1 MKNFAEIAK
10 PLTDLTGGQKP
21 TILQWGDAE
30 QQAFD
35 SLRRLVCEAPVC
47 AVPVP
52 GKPFT
57 LYTDASAVMVVCQLT
72 QCDDMGAEHPV
83 AFASHKVTVSQCAWS
98 VIEREAYAI
107 LWALN
112 RFRNIVWG
120 ARIKILTD
128 HNPFKYLS
136 EGAKLTRWSWVY
148 KSLIWS

>member
-1 MKNFAEIAK
+1 VKNFAEIAK

-57 LYTDASAVMVVCQLT
+57 LYTDASAVMVGCQLT
-72 QCDDMGAEHPV
+72 QCDDMGPNTRLHLPV
-83 AFASHKVTVSQCAWS
+83 TS
-98 VIEREAYAI
+98 
-107 LWALN
+107 
-112 RFRNIVWG
+112 
-120 ARIKILTD
+120 
-128 HNPFKYLS
+128 
-136 EGAKLTRWSWVY
+136 
-148 KSLIWS
+148 